1 MDNKINKFDAN
12 AINLVPFSEFKKRAL
27 KDPEIK
33 AEYDRLGPEYEII
46 EAIIRKRLEN
56 GMTQKQLA
64 EKMGTKQSALSRLE
78 SGNYN
83 PSLAFLK
90 KVASALGTNL
100 KISFS

>member
-1 MDNKINKFDAN
+1 MDKFKP
-12 AINLVPFSEFKKRAL
+12 VPFKKFFDQAL

-90 KVASALGTNL
+90 KVASALGASVH
-100 KISFS
+100 ISLS

>member
-1 MDNKINKFDAN
+1 MEE
-12 AINLVPFSEFKKRAL
+12 INLVPFKKFFDKAM

-46 EAIIRKRLEN
+46 EAIIRKRAET
-56 GMTQKQLA
+56 GMSQKQLA

-90 KVASALGTNL
+90 KVATALETTVH
-100 KISFS
+100 ISLT

>member
-1 MDNKINKFDAN
+1 MNKFQP
-12 AINLVPFSEFKKRAL
+12 IPFKEFFDKAM

-46 EAIIRKRLEN
+46 EAIIRKRLEKH
-56 GMTQKQLA
+56 MSQRELA

-78 SGNYN
+78 SGTYN

-90 KVASALGTNL
+90 KVAAALGS
-100 KISFS
+100 KVHISLT

>member
-1 MDNKINKFDAN
+1 MKISNK
-12 AINLVPFSEFKKRAL
+12 INLVPFSEFKKKAL
-27 KDPEIK
+27 MDPEIK

-46 EAIIRKRLEN
+46 EAIIRKRLEI
-56 GMTQKQLA
+56 GISQKQLA

-90 KVASALGTNL
+90 KVAAALDAKL
-100 KISFS
+100 SISMK

>member
-1 MDNKINKFDAN
+1 MDNK
-12 AINLVPFSEFKKRAL
+12 INLVPFSEFKKRAL

-46 EAIIRKRLEN
+46 EAIIRKRIEI
-56 GMTQKQLA
+56 GMTQKQMA

-90 KVASALGTNL
+90 KVASALGARVH
-100 KISFS
+100 ISLN

>member
-1 MDNKINKFDAN
+1 MNKFKP
-12 AINLVPFSEFKKRAL
+12 VPFKKFFDQAM

-46 EAIIRKRLEN
+46 EAIIRKRLET
-56 GMTQKQLA
+56 GMSQKQLA

-83 PSLAFLK
+83 PSLTFLK
-90 KVASALGTNL
+90 KVATALGSTVH
-100 KISFS
+100 ISLT

>member
-1 MDNKINKFDAN
+1 MEE
-12 AINLVPFSEFKKRAL
+12 INLVPFKKFFDKAM

-46 EAIIRKRLEN
+46 EAIIRKRAEK
-56 GMTQKQLA
+56 GMSQKQLA

-90 KVASALGTNL
+90 KVATALETTVH
-100 KISFS
+100 ISLT

>member
-1 MDNKINKFDAN
+1 MKKTFE
-12 AINLVPFSEFKKRAL
+12 INLVPFSEFKKEAL

-46 EAIIRKRLEN
+46 EAIIKKRIEKNLS
-56 GMTQKQLA
+56 QKQLA

-90 KVASALGTNL
+90 KVATALDAKL
-100 KISFS
+100 SISIK

>member
-1 MDNKINKFDAN
+1 MDKFQP
-12 AINLVPFSEFKKRAL
+12 VPFKKFFDEAM

-46 EAIIRKRLEN
+46 EAIIRKRLER
-56 GMTQKQLA
+56 GMSQKQLA
-64 EKMGTKQSALSRLE
+64 DKMGTKQSALSRLE

-90 KVASALGTNL
+90 KVATALGTSVH
-100 KISFS
+100 ISLT